1 MNLTCKINGIEYP
14 IVQGNTFADEY
25 NETLDSGSVIIA
37 HVKKIKKLKP
47 FDDVFVYDSNFN
59 FGGYSYGTDDLKP
72 GDVVDTNGNKKLD
85 NIFFKHLLVDNYTEE
100 FVNLKDKTY
109 KYKISLMS
117 ETKGLE
123 KIQCPNISVTQP
135 LTPDKK
141 VSIYTYLQRFV
152 SMYSPKFKKVRNDK
166 TKTWVYT
173 PKYKVDESLEKI
185 FGNVYPPDFSLNAPT
200 LRDILSKLMVCKD
213 MIPYVENGV
222 IKAMDI
228 TQRKNEFSLDDIPT
242 TNIVGSMSS
251 NDYCDALRR
260 NYSEGLSQ
268 DSTCESV
275 EYLGFRNSDSPL
287 MTLQNMRLETRFPIY
302 KINKLYMCY
311 YKELNLIKKD
321 KNDSS
326 QTKMYAFLC
335 KQDITPLI
343 KLNTER
349 NALSQDWDKFS
360 KVLPLTIEGLSQYK
374 LATLGYDIGSN
385 HITGWGES
393 YSYPKGWWRTEKKTY
408 IENILYA
415 VDKINPTGIYSY
427 DSLVNKIKD
436 YEGNSSDDNITYKFE
451 SRGDVFTTIITPF
464 TDKKKL
470 VEVIDEIPDISFI
483 DEKLETIIQVL
494 DVKSALDMKGLFF
507 EIDYQGFFNGS
518 VVVSK
523 DNGLDNIVSND
534 NSSSSLALLEYDGLS
549 QKEKVNRLGNKTY
562 QFTVRYDNYGNDLS
576 FLQNVGDYFKHD
588 EEEDIIIYHRE
599 YSIYDTYVIATYFA
613 AKDYVLKNYY
623 TSVYARHRTWN
634 LMSYGESVHRAE
646 NKKKFLV
653 LSKEQCSFENENN
666 IRFINFDNLYKSL
679 ISCFE
684 PDAKKTNAENRLA
697 KKDKVNYGYI
707 TINGQN
713 YLTDVNSF
721 LAGYSL
727 CFNLKMV
734 DNISM
739 GSYISNPSPFYEKKY
754 DDKKWEEHDRNWFD
768 AKQDYTGSNTSL
780 YLTIDDSET
789 GFVEKISFWIGNYD
803 TTYNYGSEILSN
815 EYYAPASID
824 KGKGFIDIINKYEN
838 DLFILPKISSEINLQ
853 NKIGNEFYLY
863 KDNKEYIDMTYQI
876 EPITN
881 DKNVLFSQWFMKLN
895 DLLDNF
901 EKTEVKYEDD
911 NVLEDLK
918 LDSPTVYFYATSS
931 PTGIN
936 YQSPFP
942 ILFMAIYGTGDNW
955 KMLNNLIAGK
965 RISFQFKTEEKE
977 IKWEN
982 NKDKESSGDYQYYIN
997 SLVWKPKNIT
1007 IFFQYNKNDEIGNMD
1022 YWNDFIELEVEQK
1035 IKITEKIYNQ
1045 ELLKNEYIT
1054 KEYITTELIT
1064 LRSVDTKIYSEGYEE
1079 LDNSFVW
1086 YKFDF
1091 GLSNEGV
1098 SEDITQW
1105 PNDKKVKVSTI
1116 NLTIDDITTQFYRD
1130 DTKTEINI
1138 SNGMSLIPNGLGLSA
1153 DEVKKYD
1160 VTFYEENKPVTTYYK
1175 NMFVVTSREPLRNT
1189 LVYDEY
1195 KESQMDSTLFIEND
1209 IPVSDI
1215 FSIQK
1220 DSNGCPYIDVKLTR
1234 FPKNSGIKSIQYWY
1248 KDIVNNDPDN
1258 SLMKFV
1264 FGVNLTDEDLE
1275 RGYVRVYASL
1285 VSNRDTR
1292 VYDQNHNVV
1301 GEVVNY
1307 LDENNEKPYGQNQ
1320 YYMVK

>member
-1 MNLTCKINGIEYP
+1 MNLTCKINGVEYP

-47 FDDVFVYDSNFN
+47 FDDVFVYDSNFK
-59 FGGYSYGTDDLKP
+59 FGGYSYGTDTLKS

-100 FVNLKDKTY
+100 FINLKDKTY

-123 KIQCPNISVTQP
+123 KVQCPNISVTQP
-135 LTPDKK
+135 LNPDKK

-152 SMYSPKFKKVRNDK
+152 SMYSPKFKKVMNDR
-166 TKTWVYT
+166 TKTWVYA

-268 DSTCESV
+268 NSTCRSV
-275 EYLGFRNSDSPL
+275 EYLGFRNSDSAL
-287 MTLQNMRLETRFPIY
+287 MTLENMRLETRFPIY
-302 KINKLYMCY
+302 KINKMYMCY
-311 YKELNLIKKD
+311 YKKANLYNKLTKD
-321 KNDSS
+321 TYS
-326 QTKMYAFLC
+326 FLC
-335 KQDITPLI
+335 KQDITPLV

-349 NALSQDWDKFS
+349 NVLSKDWDDFET
-360 KVLPLTIEGLSQYK
+360 LTPYNMQDLAQYK
-374 LATLGYDIGSN
+374 LATIGYDIGSN

-393 YSYPKGWWRTEKKTY
+393 YSYPKGWWRTDKRTY
-408 IENILYA
+408 LENILRV
-415 VDKINPTGIYSY
+415 VDSISESGVYKADKLFSNIPNEKENIVS
-427 DSLVNKIKD
+427 VD
-436 YEGNSSDDNITYKFE
+436 Y
-451 SRGDVFTTIITPF
+451 GDIFDRIITPF
-464 TDKKKL
+464 N
-470 VEVIDEIPDISFI
+470 ES
-483 DEKLETIIQVL
+483 TITQVN
-494 DVKSALDMKGLFF
+494 SALDMKGLFF
-507 EIDYQGFFNGS
+507 IIDYQGFFNGS

-523 DNGLDNIVSND
+523 DDGFDNIVAND

-588 EEEDIIIYHRE
+588 DEEDIIIYHRE

-646 NKKKFLV
+646 NRKTYLL
-653 LSKEQCSFENENN
+653 LSKDRCFYEVSDSL
-666 IRFINFDNLYKSL
+666 NFSEEILNKNLL
-679 ISCFE
+679 LSCFVE
-684 PDAKKTNAENRLA
+684 NANIDTIISLDNFEE
-697 KKDKVNYGYI
+697 KDKINYGYI
-707 TINGQN
+707 SHENN
-713 YLTDVNSF
+713 FYLTDVNSF
-721 LAGYSL
+721 CGGYSL

-739 GSYISNPSPFYEKKY
+739 GSYISNPSPFYGKEY
-754 DDKKWEEHDRNWFD
+754 DGKKWEEHDRNWFNT
-768 AKQDYTGSNTSL
+768 QNDYTGSKISL
-780 YLTIDDSET
+780 YKIVDDDET
-789 GFVEKISFWIGNYD
+789 GFTKTLGFYVGHNDSIYQLQENLKIFNDKQIESYLNIYKNY
-803 TTYNYGSEILSN
+803 L
-815 EYYAPASID
+815 
-824 KGKGFIDIINKYEN
+824 
-838 DLFILPKISSEINLQ
+838 LVLPKINESDLANTNNL
-853 NKIGNEFYLY
+853 IGLDLDVY

-881 DKNVLFSQWFMKLN
+881 DKNVLFSQWFMFLN
-895 DLLDNF
+895 DMLSNFNKTNKQFDYVYSYQDGFYDSDNSINIQI
-901 EKTEVKYEDD
+901 YQ
-911 NVLEDLK
+911 
-918 LDSPTVYFYATSS
+918 ATISGSKSS
-931 PTGIN
+931 ITA
-936 YQSPFP
+936 FP
-942 ILFMAIYGTGDNW
+942 IRYYLPRIVISMDKTSYDSMLYYYKEGEKFKFPIEYANGDYLFKFDSMMGSAELVVINNEKYNIVDSLRLQPLEIYSIDEETETITVKCYQDSRV
-955 KMLNNLIAGK
+955 K
-965 RISFQFKTEEKE
+965 RIGETDYAQVGAFQLIQFKR
-977 IKWEN
+977 WNVDEN
-982 NKDKESSGDYQYYIN
+982 NKNTLYFEFEFPIN
-997 SLVWKPKNIT
+997 SVPILDTQPGTNEVYVYQMFNAENTTDAMCISNDYIIDVEATWPESDKN
-1007 IFFQYNKNDEIGNMD
+1007 
-1022 YWNDFIELEVEQK
+1022 
-1035 IKITEKIYNQ
+1035 
-1045 ELLKNEYIT
+1045 
-1054 KEYITTELIT
+1054 
-1064 LRSVDTKIYSEGYEE
+1064 R
-1079 LDNSFVW
+1079 
-1086 YKFDF
+1086 
-1091 GLSNEGV
+1091 
-1098 SEDITQW
+1098 
-1105 PNDKKVKVSTI
+1105 
-1116 NLTIDDITTQFYRD
+1116 IDDFSNYAISQVPIYWKAKKLQ
-1130 DTKTEINI
+1130 KT
-1138 SNGMSLIPNGLGLSA
+1138 
-1153 DEVKKYD
+1153 Y
-1160 VTFYEENKPVTTYYK
+1160 FK

-1195 KESQMDSTLFIEND
+1195 KQANFPDSLNVRKDISVADVFKVGEDEYGSFIEID
-1209 IPVSDI
+1209 ITQFRYD
-1215 FSIQK
+1215 
-1220 DSNGCPYIDVKLTR
+1220 D
-1234 FPKNSGIKSIQYWY
+1234 IKSIQYWY
-1248 KDIVNNDPDN
+1248 KDIINNDPDN

-1264 FGVNLTDEDLE
+1264 FGVNLTDEDL
-1275 RGYVRVYASL
+1275 RHHTVKVYASL